1 MLIRRMLGLEDG
13 QKVDKRKPGHGPCCT
28 CQKCGYDH
36 DDCKCWE
43 NAKVEICEYVEAT
56 QAENAKLKE
65 EKVCPKCGCKMSL
78 WCEADVK
85 ERMDAKNRDLQK
97 RIDEIQAENS
107 RLKALLENSKTQLE
121 YDELKAENEV
131 LWWFVS
137 TLSEVFNYNE
147 HSKIP
152 LLMIQAKLN
161 TVISKDNFT
170 KDDFQKIHMEI
181 VELGLVTIP
190 TTNKAIEALKENDNG

>member
-97 RIDEIQAENS
+97 RIDEIQDENA
-107 RLKALLENSKTQLE
+107 RLKALLEHSKTQLE
-121 YDELKAENEV
+121 YDELQAEN
-131 LWWFVS
+131 
-137 TLSEVFNYNE
+137 
-147 HSKIP
+147 
-152 LLMIQAKLN
+152 AKLKKALKRYGHHDSPCAAL
-161 TVISKDNFT
+161 IDDDICPCFCGFEQALKDKDN
-170 KDDFQKIHMEI
+170 
-181 VELGLVTIP
+181 G
-190 TTNKAIEALKENDNG
+190 